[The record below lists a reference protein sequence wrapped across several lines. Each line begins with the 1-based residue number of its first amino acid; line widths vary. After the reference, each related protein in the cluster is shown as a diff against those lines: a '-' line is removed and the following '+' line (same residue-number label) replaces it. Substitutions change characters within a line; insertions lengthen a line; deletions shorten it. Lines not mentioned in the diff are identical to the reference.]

1 MKAENKEFLLD
12 DAAMRRFIVDGFV
25 KVRADYPASF
35 HEIIYGKL
43 EEVFEKEGNIGNN
56 VLPRIPEIQR
66 IFEHPAVRG
75 ALTSILGP
83 DYFMNPH
90 RHPHLNKPG
99 SAGQEWHKDCYVFDH
114 NIRHPRLQWVLAL
127 YYPQDVNEEMG
138 PTAILPGRQNYKS
151 ISDAEPDRTIE
162 PPVPLCG
169 EAGTVSI
176 VHFDGWHRAM
186 ANRTQKKRFMLKF
199 QFARMREPEGP
210 SWNCRNRSWKPVG
223 GDTTPYLSEDV
234 WNWLG
239 GNNPSSSDEVDGRSE
254 RTHGGIGIDA
264 LANLRSAINDPDEK
278 VRSEAAISI
287 GKIRPVTDTVR
298 SPLMDAMED
307 SSEAVRLNAA
317 YGLGG
322 SGETVVPALIGAL
335 RVEAKKTEE
344 EAMAKTPANLHRTN
358 PNACCSAQA
367 LSAVGAP
374 AVAALV
380 GTLEEPHWWMRTLAA
395 NTLGNIGPQA
405 DEAVPALVDLLKD
418 GHWWVRRNAAEAL
431 GRIGSKAAVPALIH
445 SLRDP
450 DWRVRGNATLSLA
463 KSSRP
468 NNDAIPN
475 LIQVLSDENRYNR
488 FYASLALSRLGTT
501 EAREALIN
509 DLFTSRWCPIT
520 TNKTPY

>member
-1 MKAENKEFLLD
+1 MKAESKGYLLD

-35 HEIIYGKL
+35 HEVIYNKL

-75 ALTSILGP
+75 ALTSILGS
-83 DYFMNPH
+83 DYIMNPH
-90 RHPHLNKPG
+90 RHPHFNKPG
-99 SAGQEWHKDCYVFDH
+99 SGGQQWHK
-114 NIRHPRLQWVLAL
+114 
-127 YYPQDVNEEMG
+127 G
-138 PTAILPGRQNYKS
+138 
-151 ISDAEPDRTIE
+151 IE
-162 PPVPLCG
+162 
-169 EAGTVSI
+169 
-176 VHFDGWHRAM
+176 
-186 ANRTQKKRFMLKF
+186 
-199 QFARMREPEGP
+199 
-210 SWNCRNRSWKPVG
+210 
-223 GDTTPYLSEDV
+223 
-234 WNWLG
+234 
-239 GNNPSSSDEVDGRSE
+239 
-254 RTHGGIGIDA
+254 A
-264 LANLRSAINDPDEK
+264 LANLTSAIGDPDET

-287 GKIRPVTDTVR
+287 GKIRPVTNAVR

-307 SSEAVRLNAA
+307 SSETVRLNAA

-322 SGETVVPALIGAL
+322 TGETVVPALIGAL
-335 RVEAKKTEE
+335 RVEAMKTEE

-367 LSAVGAP
+367 LSAVGTP
-374 AVAALV
+374 AVLALV
-380 GTLEEPHWWMRTLAA
+380 GALEEPHWWIRTLAA

-405 DEAVPALVDLLKD
+405 DKAVPALVDLLKD
-418 GHWWVRRNAAEAL
+418 EHWWVRRNAAEAL

-445 SLRDP
+445 SLLDP
-450 DWRVRGNATLSLA
+450 DWRVRGNAALSLA
-463 KSSRP
+463 KSSQP

-475 LIQVLSDENRYNR
+475 LILILADENRYNR